1 MTREDADDPYHSAG
15 GPRLYGLPILPDAA
29 HFNKSLD
36 SNAFLN
42 KLWLDDWLCGAF
54 QLFSRFWDADCG
66 RREAV
71 RSVLTREL
79 LRRKNAFSVEA
90 AVARRDRPL
99 LAVMLSKAER
109 TTKEALMISTLGP
122 ARDRQW
128 RENTPNM
135 YGKPLGVAYHM
146 HSNLLFY
153 VDAEL
158 KQLRVLKLSH
168 TPCDNAAVT
177 SAASQRTLSQLR
189 DPVCVSLIDNHAYI
203 TDRHTE
209 HAALYVIDV
218 SHICKSFGAGE
229 REAASGSSSKVVRV
243 GLRGVRIRQPYGLVA
258 RPDASELFVGCQT
271 SWFVMRITLGTPTD
285 GVAETLCRLP
295 AAPTG
300 IDVLTSTGQL
310 VVAAGEAIHL
320 VDLVSGSRQQILCV
334 AGASFVGIC
343 KAPAALGHAL
353 YAIDY
358 NNNSVCR
365 LHFRGAEH
373 STSNGGFE
381 QSAIILAGGN
391 PERPCSGRDAIWYE
405 GTAKLTELW
414 RPTFGAFARNAFVF
428 MNSGRGDFGKVLVLN
443 DLYPMAMRLMPAMV
457 EAADAFGLTK
467 DHSHHAPDRL
477 TAAMKL
483 EPLTAILQEIEDCN
497 AKYRESSRGLEGPM
511 GNFSRIVR
519 HSCHQLGTILLQQ
532 VGHAALLGAPQSCL
546 SALSATSVT
555 TLDVEYFF
563 RGQRAQWPNPYAA
576 QYSQSHSLAMMI
588 EAARRG
594 DAPFSFWTSNAT
606 PPSHSGRAHYHG
618 SGVKSIAERIYEPK
632 RGKPKRMNS
641 KKRRQRLEV
650 LHRLAALF
658 KQARQQRVTDKA
670 KEKVGTQPAPF
681 YGPTS
686 VTLAA
691 MEAEDARVNSIS
703 SEDARVNSIS
713 SQIAQ
718 DLNGSVAP
726 VYRSGDLVFVRPF
739 RGALWVAQLTEP
751 VVEIAPGRFNVDRP
765 KCRYFVRTDELAG
778 YEHAMIWWQQRGQ
791 GLRLADEA
799 AALARAAASAAV
811 HFSFEKTDHVTRST
825 ICGRFAPS
833 SIIEE
838 LSWHSELV
846 SFAVSEIALTSAR
859 EVVSAGPH
867 EREATSTTED
877 AVLASEAQV
886 AETAARAA
894 AAAMAVD
901 DHARKLA
908 EKREQGK
915 KRQEL
920 QKLERDQKRAHRVL

>member
-1 MTREDADDPYHSAG
+1 
-15 GPRLYGLPILPDAA
+15 
-29 HFNKSLD
+29 
-36 SNAFLN
+36 
-42 KLWLDDWLCGAF
+42 
-54 QLFSRFWDADCG
+54 
-66 RREAV
+66 
-71 RSVLTREL
+71 
-79 LRRKNAFSVEA
+79 
-90 AVARRDRPL
+90 
-99 LAVMLSKAER
+99 
-109 TTKEALMISTLGP
+109 
-122 ARDRQW
+122 
-128 RENTPNM
+128 
-135 YGKPLGVAYHM
+135 
-146 HSNLLFY
+146 
-153 VDAEL
+153 
-158 KQLRVLKLSH
+158 
-168 TPCDNAAVT
+168 
-177 SAASQRTLSQLR
+177 
-189 DPVCVSLIDNHAYI
+189 
-203 TDRHTE
+203 
-209 HAALYVIDV
+209 VI
-218 SHICKSFGAGE
+218 
-229 REAASGSSSKVVRV
+229 
-243 GLRGVRIRQPYGLVA
+243 
-258 RPDASELFVGCQT
+258 
-271 SWFVMRITLGTPTD
+271 
-285 GVAETLCRLP
+285 
-295 AAPTG
+295 
-300 IDVLTSTGQL
+300 
-310 VVAAGEAIHL
+310 
-320 VDLVSGSRQQILCV
+320 
-334 AGASFVGIC
+334 
-343 KAPAALGHAL
+343 
-353 YAIDY
+353 
-358 NNNSVCR
+358 
-365 LHFRGAEH
+365 
-373 STSNGGFE
+373 
-381 QSAIILAGGN
+381 
-391 PERPCSGRDAIWYE
+391 
-405 GTAKLTELW
+405 
-414 RPTFGAFARNAFVF
+414 
-428 MNSGRGDFGKVLVLN
+428 
-443 DLYPMAMRLMPAMV
+443 
-457 EAADAFGLTK
+457 
-467 DHSHHAPDRL
+467 
-477 TAAMKL
+477 
-483 EPLTAILQEIEDCN
+483 
-497 AKYRESSRGLEGPM
+497 M

-713 SQIAQ
+713 SEDARVNSISSEDARVNSISSEDARVNSISSQIAQ

-799 AALARAAASAAV
+799 SALARAAASAAV

-920 QKLERDQKRAHRVL
+920 QKLERDQKRAHRVLL